1 MTMRDKKIVMG
12 QVFVKKCDDM
22 GTISG
27 DNTEKIMAHRF
38 FAKQKTDVSKACKM
52 AAGGLGSAV
61 SLQWGSGGKA
71 PKKFFFFPFKAR

>member
-38 FAKQKTDVSKACKM
+38 FTKQKTDVSKARQCQ
-52 AAGGLGSAV
+52 LEVWSAV

-71 PKKFFFFPFKAR
+71 PKKFFFFFI

>member
-1 MTMRDKKIVMG
+1 MRDKKIVMG

-52 AAGGLGSAV
+52 AAGGYQSQKPPVLPPV
-61 SLQWGSGGKA
+61 CHIKNRQ
-71 PKKFFFFPFKAR
+71 F